1 MPLSKPAIAFHAIQ
15 IFFAFI
21 AMCCFASVASFQAR
35 FQVGPSPLTNFALF
49 CAITNMFLALIM
61 TIVPVLYDK
70 HNKLMNLARVMREQ
84 RVAFILTAAGA
95 VEVFLPA

>member
-1 MPLSKPAIAFHAIQ
+1 
-15 IFFAFI
+15 
-21 AMCCFASVASFQAR
+21 
-35 FQVGPSPLTNFALF
+35 
-49 CAITNMFLALIM
+49 MFLALIM